1 MRFEAITVV
10 LIDTFVSMTKTYFF
24 YIIAF
29 FGLSQIAHAQRNGKI
44 EYYTDSEVKRN
55 PISIG
60 VNYSPFFAASRELN
74 DDFIEGAYRYDAAEA
89 RSKLR
94 FGQSYGLDLYIDLGQ
109 SFDLVVGVN
118 QSRTAFELQLNSF
131 FSPGMMDSLKGNLQL
146 KSAVTHLNIPLHIM
160 LKAQLSDEWALEFL
174 PQVEFNIVQSY
185 SQTIFNDGVEAY
197 SRNIEE
203 FARPYTTT
211 LGIAVGGN
219 YRFSE
224 YFSYFLRA
232 NFRYMLAGMI
242 EERGYAREN
251 MYSFGLYTGLRF
263 HF

>member
-1 MRFEAITVV
+1 LHFAGIPVV
-10 LIDTFVSMTKTYFF
+10 LIDTFVSMTKTYFYYF
-24 YIIAF
+24 LVLM
-29 FGLSQIAHAQRNGKI
+29 GLSQFAHAQRNGKI

-74 DDFIEGAYRYDAAEA
+74 DDFIETYRYDAADA

-131 FSPGMMDSLKGNLQL
+131 FSPGLMDSLRGNLQL
-146 KSAVTHLNIPLHIM
+146 KSAVTHINIPIHIM
-160 LKAQLSDEWALEFL
+160 LKAQLTDEWSLEFL
-174 PQVEFNIVQSY
+174 PQVEFNLVQAY
-185 SQTIFNDGVEAY
+185 NQTIFQDNQEIF